1 MTALESRPAT
11 SVADHHYLLGRL
23 LDALLREDVQG
34 LVSQSRRLPWADAP
48 LGQEALPPQ
57 GGDAC
62 WLYRELAP
70 GQELWLLVQPASF
83 MQRWRSLDARVAAR
97 IHGEIV
103 WLRDCDALL
112 EQLAEALP
120 PEAAALYAD
129 YAEECQVAL
138 EQRAACEA
146 EKQRWFREL
155 SVQGEPW
162 PALPDW
168 AERFLFYDR
177 IAAFLDHPF
186 YPSARAKAGLSL
198 SDLAACAPEFQPTF
212 QLCWVAVP
220 CELFHAQ
227 LEAWPA
233 FWPSFEQVG
242 LPAELAADHVLLPVH
257 PCLWQSA
264 LEGYLGVSGL
274 RDRIIRA
281 PGTALRVQPTL
292 SVRTLQIE
300 AEPRTH
306 IKIPLTMRTLG
317 SKNIRTVKPSTIAD
331 GHLVQSIL
339 GEIVAAEPG
348 LRSRMWLTDESEGG
362 HAGQNFLGFILR
374 RYPAALDDATL
385 VTIATLLAEGAD
397 GRLTL
402 EHLAERFYDGDLKA
416 LLADYL
422 DLTLALHLRLW
433 LRYGIALESNQQNSV
448 LALEAGQPLRLLL
461 KDNDAARILN
471 SRLAQASPALAARA
485 DTLQDRRILAED
497 ELALAQMFVT
507 ITLQLNLAVPLEG
520 LAARGLIKLDAW
532 YARLRQILERE
543 LAILAGEG
551 LDIALARR
559 VLLKED
565 TLPAK
570 YLLRAGSLESK
581 AATGAADINKF
592 YGQTAPNFLLLG
604 GAP

>member
-1 MTALESRPAT
+1 MMTALEPRPAT
-11 SVADHHYLLGRL
+11 QMADRHYLLGRL

-34 LVSQSRRLPWADAP
+34 LVSHSRRVPRGEALLAQD
-48 LGQEALPPQ
+48 ALPPQ
-57 GGDAC
+57 ADAC
-62 WLYRELAP
+62 WLCRELTP
-70 GQELWLLVQPASF
+70 GRELWLLVQPARF
-83 MQRWRSLDARVAAR
+83 MQRWRSLDARAAVR
-97 IHGEIV
+97 INGQVI
-103 WLRDCDALL
+103 WLQDCHALL
-112 EQLAEALP
+112 EQLAAGLP
-120 PEAAALYAD
+120 SEAAQLYSD
-129 YAEECQVAL
+129 YAGECQAAL
-138 EQRAACEA
+138 EQRAACET
-146 EKQRWFREL
+146 EKRRWFREL
-155 SVQGEPW
+155 AVQGEPW
-162 PALPDW
+162 PVLTDG

-198 SDLAACAPEFQPTF
+198 SDLAACAPEFQPAF
-212 QLCWVAVP
+212 HLHWVAVP
-220 CELFHAQ
+220 RELFQAQ
-227 LEAWPA
+227 VETWPA

-242 LPAELAADHVLLPVH
+242 LPTELAADHVLLPVH
-257 PCLWQSA
+257 PCLWQNA
-264 LEGYLGVSGL
+264 LDGYLGVSGL

-281 PGTALRVQPTL
+281 PGTALCVQPTL
-292 SVRTLQIE
+292 SVRTLQI
-300 AEPRTH
+300 AVEPRTH

-331 GHLVQSIL
+331 GHAVQSVL

-348 LRSRMWLTDESEGG
+348 LRGRVWLTDESEGG

-374 RYPAALDDATL
+374 RYPAELESATL

-448 LALEAGQPLRLLL
+448 LVLEAGQPLRLLL

-471 SRLAQASPALAARA
+471 SRLAQANPALAARA

-497 ELALAQMFVT
+497 ELALAQMFIT

-520 LAARGLIKLDAW
+520 LAARGLIELGGW
-532 YARLRQILERE
+532 YARLRQMLERE
-543 LAILAGEG
+543 LATLAGEG

-559 VLLKED
+559 VLLEEE

-592 YGQTAPNFLLLG
+592 YGQTAPNFLRTG
-604 GAP
+604 GAA